1 MSNFLTVLKK
11 ELLDIVRDKKTLVF
25 TLILPILIYPL
36 MFKFMS
42 SSMEKAQNDVEKEIN
57 IYIDGDTDSN
67 MAKVITSLE
76 NIKIPEVDSP
86 TEALKNGDIQ
96 LIINIPENFD
106 ENIAA
111 SKSDT
116 INLLIDEESN
126 KSMIASSMVNEIYES
141 YKNTIVEQRL
151 TESGVDPSILK
162 PFEINIKSGIN
173 ADSED
178 INTVASML
186 LTMIPTLIVILMVSS
201 TVGMAA
207 DLGAGEKERFTFEP
221 LLSTSAKR
229 SSLLW
234 GKITALCT
242 ISFIALIANLAAM
255 VFSMQRFMTF
265 GEGDV
270 QFNLSPVTILGML
283 VIGCLVLV
291 TLSALQI
298 SVSIYARSTKEANS
312 YLAAITMPTMIL
324 SFLPYMIDAKGINPA
339 FFNIP
344 ITNAI
349 CLMKEF
355 TVGIFDIKH
364 IAIVVG
370 WHIIYI
376 VASIIFAK
384 FMFSKEEVI
393 FRH

>member
-1 MSNFLTVLKK
+1 MNNFLTVLKK

-25 TLILPILIYPL
+25 TLILPILIYPI

-42 SSMEKAQNDVEKEIN
+42 SAMEKTQSDVQKEIN
-57 IYIDGDTDSN
+57 IYIDGNKNSS
-67 MAKVITSLE
+67 MAKAITSLD
-76 NIKIPEVDSP
+76 NIKLPEIESP
-86 TEALKNGDIQ
+86 TESLKNGDIQ
-96 LIINIPENFD
+96 LIVKIPENFD
-106 ENIAA
+106 ENI
-111 SKSDT
+111 SQGKNDT
-116 INLLIDEESN
+116 IELLIDEESN

-141 YKNTIVEQRL
+141 YKKSIVEQRL
-151 TESGVDPSILK
+151 ADKGIDSSILT
-162 PFEINIKSGIN
+162 PFEVSVKSGIN
-173 ADSED
+173 ADNED
-178 INTVASML
+178 INGGAAML

-229 SSLLW
+229 ASLLW
-234 GKITALCT
+234 GKICALCT
-242 ISFIALIANLAAM
+242 VSFIALMANLTAM
-255 VFSMQRFMTF
+255 VISMQKFMIV
-265 GEGDV
+265 GEEV
-270 QFNLSPVTILGML
+270 NFKLTPATILGML
-283 VIGCLVLV
+283 IIGALVLI

-324 SFLPYMIDAKGINPA
+324 AFLPYMMDAKGINPA

-370 WHIIYI
+370 WHIVYI
-376 VASIIFAK
+376 IASIIFAK

-393 FRH
+393 FRN

>member
-1 MSNFLTVLKK
+1 MSNFLTILKK

-42 SSMEKAQNDVEKEIN
+42 SSMEKAQSDVEKEIN
-57 IYIDGDTDSN
+57 IYIDGDTDST

-76 NIKIPEVDSP
+76 NVKLPDVDSP

-111 SKSDT
+111 GKNDT
-116 INLLIDEESN
+116 IDLLIDEESN
-126 KSMIASSMVNEIYES
+126 KSMIASSMVNEIYEN
-141 YKNTIVEQRL
+141 YKNTIIEQRL
-151 TESGVDPSILK
+151 TANGINPSILK
-162 PFEINIKSGIN
+162 PFEVNIKSGIN
-173 ADSED
+173 VDSEEV
-178 INTVASML
+178 NAVASML

-229 SSLLW
+229 YSLLW

-242 ISFIALIANLAAM
+242 VSFIALLANLAAM
-255 VFSMQRFMTF
+255 VFSMQKFMNF
-265 GEGDV
+265 GEGNV
-270 QFNLSPVTILGML
+270 EFNLTPQTIVGML
-283 VIGCLVLV
+283 IVGSLVLV

-324 SFLPYMIDAKGINPA
+324 SFLPYMMDAKGINPA

-364 IAIVVG
+364 IAIVFG
-370 WHIIYI
+370 WHVLYI

-393 FRH
+393 FRN

>member
-1 MSNFLTVLKK
+1 MNNFLTVLKK

-25 TLILPILIYPL
+25 TLILPILIYPI

-42 SSMEKAQNDVEKEIN
+42 SAMEKTQSDVQKEIN
-57 IYIDGDTDSN
+57 IYIDGNKDSA
-67 MAKVITSLE
+67 MAKAITSLD
-76 NIKIPEVDSP
+76 NIKTPDISSP
-86 TEALKNGDIQ
+86 SESLKNGDIQ
-96 LIINIPENFD
+96 IIVKIPDSFD
-106 ENIAA
+106 TNIAQG
-111 SKSDT
+111 KNDT
-116 INLLIDEESN
+116 IELLIDEESN
-126 KSMIASSMVNEIYES
+126 KSMIASSMISEIYEN
-141 YKNTIVEQRL
+141 YKNSIVEQRL
-151 TESGVDPSILK
+151 ADKGIDSSILT
-162 PFEINIKSGIN
+162 PFEVNIKSGIN
-173 ADSED
+173 TDNED
-178 INTVASML
+178 INAGATML

-234 GKITALCT
+234 GKIAALCT
-242 ISFIALIANLAAM
+242 VSFIALIANLTAM
-255 VFSMQRFMTF
+255 VISMQKFMVI
-265 GEGDV
+265 GEEV
-270 QFNLSPVTILGML
+270 NFKLTPETILGML
-283 VIGCLVLV
+283 VIGALVLV

-298 SVSIYARSTKEANS
+298 SVSIYARATKEANS

-324 SFLPYMIDAKGINPA
+324 SFIPYMMDAKGINPA

-364 IAIVVG
+364 IALVVG
-370 WHIIYI
+370 WHIVYI
-376 VASIIFAK
+376 IASIIFAK
-384 FMFSKEEVI
+384 SMFSKEEVI
-393 FRH
+393 FRN

>member
-42 SSMEKAQNDVEKEIN
+42 SSMEQAQTDVEKEIN

-67 MAKVITSLE
+67 IAKVITSLE
-76 NIKIPEVDSP
+76 NIKLPEVDSP
-86 TEALKNGDIQ
+86 TDALKNGDIQ

-106 ENIAA
+106 ESIAA
-111 SKSDT
+111 GENET
-116 INLLIDEESN
+116 IDLLIDEESN
-126 KSMIASSMVNEIYES
+126 KSMIASSLVSEIYES

-151 TESGVDPSILK
+151 TASGVDPSILK
-162 PFEINIKSGIN
+162 PFEINIQSGIN

-178 INTVASML
+178 VNAVASML

-255 VFSMQRFMTF
+255 VFSMQKFMSF
-265 GEGDV
+265 GEGDI
-270 QFNLSPVTILGML
+270 QFNLAPATILGML

-324 SFLPYMIDAKGINPA
+324 SFLPYMMDAKGINPA

-355 TVGIFDIKH
+355 TVGIFDLKH

-370 WHIIYI
+370 WHIVYI
-376 VASIIFAK
+376 IASIIFAK

-393 FRH
+393 FRN

>member
-11 ELLDIVRDKKTLVF
+11 ELLDIIRDKKTLVF

-42 SSMEKAQNDVEKEIN
+42 SSMEKAQTDVEKEIN
-57 IYIDGDTDSN
+57 IYIDGDTDSA

-76 NIKIPEVDSP
+76 NVKTPDVDSP

-111 SKSDT
+111 GKNDT
-116 INLLIDEESN
+116 IDLLIDDESN
-126 KSMIASSMVNEIYES
+126 KSMIASSMVSEIYEN

-151 TESGVDPSILK
+151 AASGIDPSVLK
-162 PFEINIKSGIN
+162 PFDINVKSGISTDN
-173 ADSED
+173 ED
-178 INTVASML
+178 VNGMASML

-242 ISFIALIANLAAM
+242 VSFIALIANLTAM
-255 VFSMQRFMTF
+255 VFSMQRFMNF
-265 GEGDV
+265 GEGEI
-270 QFNLSPVTILGML
+270 QCNLAPSTI
-283 VIGCLVLV
+283 
-291 TLSALQI
+291 
-298 SVSIYARSTKEANS
+298 
-312 YLAAITMPTMIL
+312 
-324 SFLPYMIDAKGINPA
+324 
-339 FFNIP
+339 
-344 ITNAI
+344 
-349 CLMKEF
+349 
-355 TVGIFDIKH
+355 
-364 IAIVVG
+364 
-370 WHIIYI
+370 
-376 VASIIFAK
+376 
-384 FMFSKEEVI
+384 
-393 FRH
+393 

>member
-1 MSNFLTVLKK
+1 MNNFLTVLKK

-25 TLILPILIYPL
+25 TLILPILIYPI

-42 SSMEKAQNDVEKEIN
+42 SAMEKTQADVQKEIN
-57 IYIDGDTDSN
+57 IYIDGDKDSS
-67 MAKVITSLE
+67 MAKAITSLN
-76 NIKIPEVDSP
+76 NIKVPEIESP

-96 LIINIPENFD
+96 LIVKIPENFD
-106 ENIAA
+106 TNI
-111 SKSDT
+111 SQGKNDT
-116 INLLIDEESN
+116 IELLIDEESN
-126 KSMIASSMVNEIYES
+126 KSMIASSMVSEIYEN
-141 YKNTIVEQRL
+141 YKNSIVEQSLADKGIDPTIL
-151 TESGVDPSILK
+151 T
-162 PFEINIKSGIN
+162 PFEVSIKSGIN
-173 ADSED
+173 TDSED
-178 INTVASML
+178 INAGAAML

-234 GKITALCT
+234 GKIAALCT
-242 ISFIALIANLAAM
+242 VSFIALMANLTAM
-255 VFSMQRFMTF
+255 VISMQKFMIVGNEVNFKLTTT
-265 GEGDV
+265 
-270 QFNLSPVTILGML
+270 TIIGML
-283 VIGCLVLV
+283 IIGALVLV

-324 SFLPYMIDAKGINPA
+324 AFLPYLMDAKGINPV

-364 IAIVVG
+364 ISIVVG
-370 WHIIYI
+370 WHIVYI
-376 VASIIFAK
+376 IASIIFAK

-393 FRH
+393 FRN

>member
-25 TLILPILIYPL
+25 TLILPILIYPI

-42 SSMEKAQNDVEKEIN
+42 SSMEKAQTDVEKEIN

-76 NIKIPEVDSP
+76 NVKIPEVDSP
-86 TEALKNGDIQ
+86 NEALKNGDIQ

-106 ENIAA
+106 ENIA
-111 SKSDT
+111 SGKNDT
-116 INLLIDEESN
+116 IDLLIDEESN
-126 KSMIASSMVNEIYES
+126 KSVIASSMVSEIYEN
-141 YKNTIVEQRL
+141 YKNTLVEQRL
-151 TESGVDPSILK
+151 TAVGVDPSLLK
-162 PFEINIKSGIN
+162 PFDVNVKSGIN
-173 ADSED
+173 TDSEEV
-178 INTVASML
+178 NVVASML

-242 ISFIALIANLAAM
+242 VSFLALIANLGAM

-265 GEGDV
+265 GEGEV
-270 QFNLSPVTILGML
+270 QFNLSPATILGML

-298 SVSIYARSTKEANS
+298 SVSLYARSTKEANS

-324 SFLPYMIDAKGINPA
+324 SFIPYMMDAKGINPA

-344 ITNAI
+344 VTNAI

-364 IAIVVG
+364 IALVFG
-370 WHIIYI
+370 WHIVYI

-393 FRH
+393 FRN

>member
-42 SSMEKAQNDVEKEIN
+42 SSMEKAQSDVEKEIN
-57 IYIDGDTDSN
+57 IYIEGDTDST

-76 NIKIPEVDSP
+76 NIKLPDINSP
-86 TEALKNGDIQ
+86 AEALKNGDIQ

-111 SKSDT
+111 GKNET
-116 INLLIDEESN
+116 IDLLIDEESN
-126 KSMIASSMVNEIYES
+126 KSMIASSMVNEIYEN
-141 YKNTIVEQRL
+141 YKNTIIEQRL
-151 TESGVDPSILK
+151 SEKGIDTSILK
-162 PFEINIKSGIN
+162 PFEVNIKSGIN
-173 ADSED
+173 TDSED
-178 INTVASML
+178 VNVMASML

-242 ISFIALIANLAAM
+242 ISFIALVANLAAM

-265 GEGDV
+265 GEDEV
-270 QFNLSPVTILGML
+270 QFSLQPSTILGML
-283 VIGCLVLV
+283 IIGCLVLV

-324 SFLPYMIDAKGINPA
+324 SFLPYMMDAKGINPA

-364 IAIVVG
+364 IAIVFG
-370 WHIIYI
+370 WHVLYI

-393 FRH
+393 FRN

>member
-1 MSNFLTVLKK
+1 MNNFLTVLKK

-25 TLILPILIYPL
+25 TLILPILIYPI

-42 SSMEKAQNDVEKEIN
+42 SAMEKTQSDVQKEIN
-57 IYIDGDTDSN
+57 IYIDGDKNSS
-67 MAKVITSLE
+67 MAKAITSLD
-76 NIKIPEVDSP
+76 NIKLPEIESP
-86 TEALKNGDIQ
+86 TESLKNGDIQ
-96 LIINIPENFD
+96 LIVKIPENFD
-106 ENIAA
+106 ENI
-111 SKSDT
+111 SQGKNDT
-116 INLLIDEESN
+116 IELLIDEESN

-141 YKNTIVEQRL
+141 YKKSIVEQRL
-151 TESGVDPSILK
+151 ADKGIDSSILT
-162 PFEINIKSGIN
+162 PFEVSVKSGIN
-173 ADSED
+173 ADNED
-178 INTVASML
+178 INGGAAML

-229 SSLLW
+229 ASLLW
-234 GKITALCT
+234 GKIGALCT
-242 ISFIALIANLAAM
+242 VSFIALMANLTAM
-255 VFSMQRFMTF
+255 VISMQKFMIV
-265 GEGDV
+265 GEEV
-270 QFNLSPVTILGML
+270 NFKLTPATILGML
-283 VIGCLVLV
+283 IIGALVLI

-324 SFLPYMIDAKGINPA
+324 AFLPYMIDAKGINPA

-370 WHIIYI
+370 WHIVYI
-376 VASIIFAK
+376 IASIIFAK

-393 FRH
+393 FRN

>member
-42 SSMEKAQNDVEKEIN
+42 SSMEKAQSDVEKEIN
-57 IYIDGDTDSN
+57 IYIDGDTDST

-76 NIKIPEVDSP
+76 NVKLPDVDSP

-111 SKSDT
+111 GKNDT
-116 INLLIDEESN
+116 IDLLIDEESN
-126 KSMIASSMVNEIYES
+126 KSMIASSMVNEIYEN
-141 YKNTIVEQRL
+141 YKNTIIEQRL
-151 TESGVDPSILK
+151 TANGINPSILK
-162 PFEINIKSGIN
+162 PFEVNIKSGIN
-173 ADSED
+173 VDSEEV
-178 INTVASML
+178 NAVASML

-229 SSLLW
+229 YSLLW

-242 ISFIALIANLAAM
+242 VSFIALLANLAAM
-255 VFSMQRFMTF
+255 VFSMQKFMNF
-265 GEGDV
+265 GEGNV
-270 QFNLSPVTILGML
+270 EFNLTPQTIVGML
-283 VIGCLVLV
+283 IVGSLVLV

-324 SFLPYMIDAKGINPA
+324 SFLPYMMDAKGINPA

-364 IAIVVG
+364 IAIVFG
-370 WHIIYI
+370 WHVLYI

-393 FRH
+393 FRN

>member
-1 MSNFLTVLKK
+1 MNNFLTVLKK

-25 TLILPILIYPL
+25 TLILPILIYPI

-42 SSMEKAQNDVEKEIN
+42 SAMEKTQSDVQKEIN
-57 IYIDGDTDSN
+57 IYIDGDKNSS
-67 MAKVITSLE
+67 MAKAITSLD
-76 NIKIPEVDSP
+76 NIKLPEIESP
-86 TEALKNGDIQ
+86 TESLKNGDIQ
-96 LIINIPENFD
+96 LIVKIPENFD
-106 ENIAA
+106 ENI
-111 SKSDT
+111 SQGKNDT
-116 INLLIDEESN
+116 IELLIDEESN

-141 YKNTIVEQRL
+141 YKKSIVEQRL
-151 TESGVDPSILK
+151 ADKGIDSSILT
-162 PFEINIKSGIN
+162 PFEVSVKSGIN
-173 ADSED
+173 ADNED
-178 INTVASML
+178 INGGAAML

-229 SSLLW
+229 ASLLW
-234 GKITALCT
+234 GKIGALCT
-242 ISFIALIANLAAM
+242 VSFIALMANLTAM
-255 VFSMQRFMTF
+255 VISMQKFMIV
-265 GEGDV
+265 GEEV
-270 QFNLSPVTILGML
+270 NFKLTPATILGML
-283 VIGCLVLV
+283 IIGALVLI

-324 SFLPYMIDAKGINPA
+324 AFLPYMMDAKGINPT

-364 IAIVVG
+364 IAIVIG
-370 WHIIYI
+370 WHIVYI
-376 VASIIFAK
+376 IASIIFAK

-393 FRH
+393 FRN

>member
-1 MSNFLTVLKK
+1 MSNFITILKK
-11 ELLDIVRDKKTLVF
+11 ELLDIVRDRKTLVF

-42 SSMEKAQNDVEKEIN
+42 SSMEQAQTDVQKEIN
-57 IYIDGDTDSN
+57 IYIDGDTDSL
-67 MAKVITSLE
+67 MAKTITALE
-76 NIKIPEVDSP
+76 NIKTPDVESP

-111 SKSDT
+111 GKNDT
-116 INLLIDEESN
+116 IDLLIDEESN
-126 KSMIASSMVNEIYES
+126 KSMLASSLVSDIYDN
-141 YKNTIVEQRL
+141 YKNTIIEERL
-151 TESGVDPSILK
+151 TANGIDPSILK
-162 PFEINIKSGIN
+162 PFDINVKSGIN
-173 ADSED
+173 TDND
-178 INTVASML
+178 NINGVASML

-242 ISFIALIANLAAM
+242 VSFLALIANLAAM
-255 VFSMQRFMTF
+255 VFSMQKFMSF
-265 GEGDV
+265 GEESIN
-270 QFNLSPVTILGML
+270 FNLEPATILGML
-283 VIGCLVLV
+283 VVGCLVLV

-324 SFLPYMIDAKGINPA
+324 SFLPYMMDAKGINPA

-355 TVGIFDIKH
+355 TVGIFDVKH
-364 IAIVVG
+364 IALVIG
-370 WHIIYI
+370 WHLVYI
-376 VASIIFAK
+376 VASIMFAK

-393 FRH
+393 FRN

>member
-1 MSNFLTVLKK
+1 MNNFLTVLKK

-25 TLILPILIYPL
+25 TLILPILIYPI

-42 SSMEKAQNDVEKEIN
+42 SAMEKTQSDVQKEIN
-57 IYIDGDTDSN
+57 IYIDGDKNSS
-67 MAKVITSLE
+67 MAKAITSLD
-76 NIKIPEVDSP
+76 NIKLPEIESP
-86 TEALKNGDIQ
+86 TESLKNGDIQ
-96 LIINIPENFD
+96 LIVKIPENFD
-106 ENIAA
+106 ENI
-111 SKSDT
+111 SQGKNDT
-116 INLLIDEESN
+116 IELLIDEESN

-141 YKNTIVEQRL
+141 YKKSIVEQRL
-151 TESGVDPSILK
+151 ADKGIDSSILT
-162 PFEINIKSGIN
+162 PFEVSVKSGIN
-173 ADSED
+173 ADNED
-178 INTVASML
+178 INGEAAML

-229 SSLLW
+229 ASLLW
-234 GKITALCT
+234 GKIGALCT
-242 ISFIALIANLAAM
+242 VSFIALMANLTAM
-255 VFSMQRFMTF
+255 VISMQKFMIV
-265 GEGDV
+265 GEEV
-270 QFNLSPVTILGML
+270 NFKLTPATILGML
-283 VIGCLVLV
+283 IIGALVLI

-324 SFLPYMIDAKGINPA
+324 AFLPYMMDAKGINPA

-370 WHIIYI
+370 WHIVYI
-376 VASIIFAK
+376 IASIIFAK

-393 FRH
+393 FRN

>member
-1 MSNFLTVLKK
+1 MNNFLTVLKK

-25 TLILPILIYPL
+25 TLILPILIYPI

-42 SSMEKAQNDVEKEIN
+42 SAMEKTQADVQKEIN
-57 IYIDGDTDSN
+57 IYIDGDTNSS
-67 MAKVITSLE
+67 MAKAITSLD
-76 NIKIPEVDSP
+76 NIKVPEIESP

-96 LIINIPENFD
+96 LIVKIPENFD
-106 ENIAA
+106 TNI
-111 SKSDT
+111 SQGKNDT
-116 INLLIDEESN
+116 IELLIDEESN
-126 KSMIASSMVNEIYES
+126 KSMIASSMVSEIYENF
-141 YKNTIVEQRL
+141 KNSIVEQSLADKGIDPTIL
-151 TESGVDPSILK
+151 T
-162 PFEINIKSGIN
+162 PFEVSIKSGIN
-173 ADSED
+173 TDSED
-178 INTVASML
+178 INAGAAML

-234 GKITALCT
+234 GKIAALCT
-242 ISFIALIANLAAM
+242 VSFIALMANLTAM
-255 VFSMQRFMTF
+255 VISMQKFMIVGNEVNFKLTTT
-265 GEGDV
+265 
-270 QFNLSPVTILGML
+270 TIIGML
-283 VIGCLVLV
+283 IIGALVLV

-324 SFLPYMIDAKGINPA
+324 AFLPYMMDAKGINPV

-364 IAIVVG
+364 ISIVVG
-370 WHIIYI
+370 WHIVYI
-376 VASIIFAK
+376 IASIIFAK

-393 FRH
+393 FRN

>member
-1 MSNFLTVLKK
+1 MNNFLTVLKK

-25 TLILPILIYPL
+25 TLILPILIYPI

-42 SSMEKAQNDVEKEIN
+42 SAMEKTQSDVQKEIN
-57 IYIDGDTDSN
+57 IYVDGNKDSA
-67 MAKVITSLE
+67 MAKAITSLD
-76 NIKIPEVDSP
+76 NIKTPDVSSP
-86 TEALKNGDIQ
+86 SESLKNGDIQ
-96 LIINIPENFD
+96 IIVKIPDNFD
-106 ENIAA
+106 ANIAQG
-111 SKSDT
+111 KNDT
-116 INLLIDEESN
+116 IELLIDEESN
-126 KSMIASSMVNEIYES
+126 KSMIASSLISEVYEN
-141 YKNTIVEQRL
+141 YKNSIVEQRL
-151 TESGVDPSILK
+151 IENGIDSSILK
-162 PFEINIKSGIN
+162 PFEVTIKSGIN
-173 ADSED
+173 TDNED
-178 INTVASML
+178 INAGATML

-234 GKITALCT
+234 GKIAALCT
-242 ISFIALIANLAAM
+242 VSFIALIANLTAM
-255 VFSMQRFMTF
+255 VISMQKFMVI
-265 GEGDV
+265 GEEV
-270 QFNLSPVTILGML
+270 NFKLTPETILGML
-283 VIGCLVLV
+283 VIGALVLV

-298 SVSIYARSTKEANS
+298 SVSIYARATKEANS

-324 SFLPYMIDAKGINPA
+324 SFIPYMMDAKGINPA

-364 IAIVVG
+364 IALVVG
-370 WHIIYI
+370 WHIVYI
-376 VASIIFAK
+376 IASIIFAK
-384 FMFSKEEVI
+384 SMFSKEEVI
-393 FRH
+393 FRN

>member
-1 MSNFLTVLKK
+1 MNNFLTVLKK

-25 TLILPILIYPL
+25 TLILPILIYPI

-42 SSMEKAQNDVEKEIN
+42 SAMEKTQSDVQKEIN
-57 IYIDGDTDSN
+57 IYIDGDKNSS
-67 MAKVITSLE
+67 MAKAITSLD
-76 NIKIPEVDSP
+76 NIKLPEIESP
-86 TEALKNGDIQ
+86 TESLKNGDIQ
-96 LIINIPENFD
+96 LIVKIPENFD
-106 ENIAA
+106 ENI
-111 SKSDT
+111 SQGKNDT
-116 INLLIDEESN
+116 IELLIDEESN

-141 YKNTIVEQRL
+141 YKKSIVEQRL
-151 TESGVDPSILK
+151 ADKGIDSSILT
-162 PFEINIKSGIN
+162 PFEVSVKSGIN
-173 ADSED
+173 ADNED
-178 INTVASML
+178 INGGAAML

-229 SSLLW
+229 ASLLW
-234 GKITALCT
+234 GKIGALCT
-242 ISFIALIANLAAM
+242 VSFIALMANLTAM
-255 VFSMQRFMTF
+255 VISMQKFMIV
-265 GEGDV
+265 GEEV
-270 QFNLSPVTILGML
+270 NFKLTPATILGML
-283 VIGCLVLV
+283 IIGALVLI

-324 SFLPYMIDAKGINPA
+324 AFLPYMMDAKGINPA

-364 IAIVVG
+364 IAIVIG
-370 WHIIYI
+370 WHIVYI
-376 VASIIFAK
+376 IASIIFAK

-393 FRH
+393 FRN

>member
-1 MSNFLTVLKK
+1 MNNFLTVLKK

-25 TLILPILIYPL
+25 TLILPILIYPI

-42 SSMEKAQNDVEKEIN
+42 SAMEKTQSDVQKEIN
-57 IYIDGDTDSN
+57 IYIDGDKNSS
-67 MAKVITSLE
+67 MAKAITSLD
-76 NIKIPEVDSP
+76 NIKLPEIESP
-86 TEALKNGDIQ
+86 TESLKNGDIQ
-96 LIINIPENFD
+96 LIVKIPENFD
-106 ENIAA
+106 ENI
-111 SKSDT
+111 SQGKNDT
-116 INLLIDEESN
+116 IELLIDEESN

-141 YKNTIVEQRL
+141 YKKSIVEQRL
-151 TESGVDPSILK
+151 ADKGIDSSILT
-162 PFEINIKSGIN
+162 PFEVSVKSGIN
-173 ADSED
+173 ADNED
-178 INTVASML
+178 INGGAAML

-229 SSLLW
+229 ASLLW
-234 GKITALCT
+234 GKIGALCT
-242 ISFIALIANLAAM
+242 VSFIALMANLTAM
-255 VFSMQRFMTF
+255 VISMQKFMIV
-265 GEGDV
+265 GEEV
-270 QFNLSPVTILGML
+270 NFKLTPATILGML
-283 VIGCLVLV
+283 IIGALVLI

-324 SFLPYMIDAKGINPA
+324 AFLPYMMDAKGINPS

-370 WHIIYI
+370 WHIVYI
-376 VASIIFAK
+376 IASIIFAK

-393 FRH
+393 FRN

>member
-1 MSNFLTVLKK
+1 MNNFLTVLKK

-25 TLILPILIYPL
+25 TLILPILIYPI

-42 SSMEKAQNDVEKEIN
+42 SAMEKTQSDVQKEIN
-57 IYIDGDTDSN
+57 IYIDGDKNSS
-67 MAKVITSLE
+67 MAKAITSLD
-76 NIKIPEVDSP
+76 NIKLPEIESP
-86 TEALKNGDIQ
+86 TESLKNGDIQ
-96 LIINIPENFD
+96 LIVKIPENFD
-106 ENIAA
+106 ENI
-111 SKSDT
+111 SQGKNDT
-116 INLLIDEESN
+116 IELLIDEESN

-141 YKNTIVEQRL
+141 YKKSIVEQRL
-151 TESGVDPSILK
+151 ADKGIDSSILT
-162 PFEINIKSGIN
+162 PFEVSVKSGIN
-173 ADSED
+173 ADNED
-178 INTVASML
+178 INGGAAML

-229 SSLLW
+229 ASLLW
-234 GKITALCT
+234 GKIGALCT
-242 ISFIALIANLAAM
+242 VSFIALMANLTAM
-255 VFSMQRFMTF
+255 VISMQKFMIV
-265 GEGDV
+265 GEEV
-270 QFNLSPVTILGML
+270 NFKLTPATILGML
-283 VIGCLVLV
+283 IIGALVLI

-324 SFLPYMIDAKGINPA
+324 SFLPYMMDAKGINPA

-364 IAIVVG
+364 IAIVIG
-370 WHIIYI
+370 WHIVYI
-376 VASIIFAK
+376 IASIIFAK

-393 FRH
+393 FRN

>member
-1 MSNFLTVLKK
+1 MNNFLTVLKK

-25 TLILPILIYPL
+25 TLILPILIYPI

-42 SSMEKAQNDVEKEIN
+42 SAMEKTQSDVQKEIN
-57 IYIDGDTDSN
+57 IYIDGNKNSS
-67 MAKVITSLE
+67 MAKAITSLD
-76 NIKIPEVDSP
+76 NIKLPEIESP
-86 TEALKNGDIQ
+86 TESLKNGDIQ
-96 LIINIPENFD
+96 LIVKIPENFD
-106 ENIAA
+106 ENI
-111 SKSDT
+111 SQGKNNT
-116 INLLIDEESN
+116 IELLIDEESN

-141 YKNTIVEQRL
+141 YKKSIVEQRL
-151 TESGVDPSILK
+151 ADKGIDSSILT
-162 PFEINIKSGIN
+162 PFEVSVKSGIN
-173 ADSED
+173 ADNED
-178 INTVASML
+178 INGGAAML

-229 SSLLW
+229 ASLLW
-234 GKITALCT
+234 GKIGALCT
-242 ISFIALIANLAAM
+242 VSFIALMANLTAM
-255 VFSMQRFMTF
+255 VISMQKFMIV
-265 GEGDV
+265 GEEV
-270 QFNLSPVTILGML
+270 NFKLTPATILGML
-283 VIGCLVLV
+283 IIGALVLI

-324 SFLPYMIDAKGINPA
+324 AFLPYMMDAKGINPA

-370 WHIIYI
+370 WHIVYI
-376 VASIIFAK
+376 IASIIFAK

-393 FRH
+393 FRN

>member
-42 SSMEKAQNDVEKEIN
+42 SSMEKAKNDVEKEIN

-76 NIKIPEVDSP
+76 NVKIPEVDSP

-111 SKSDT
+111 GKSDT

-151 TESGVDPSILK
+151 TESGVDPLILK

-370 WHIIYI
+370 CHIIYI
-376 VASIIFAK
+376 VASIIVAK

>member
-1 MSNFLTVLKK
+1 MNNFLTVLKK

-25 TLILPILIYPL
+25 TLILPILIYPI

-42 SSMEKAQNDVEKEIN
+42 SAMEKTQSDVQKEIN
-57 IYIDGDTDSN
+57 IYIDGDKNSS
-67 MAKVITSLE
+67 MAKAITSLD
-76 NIKIPEVDSP
+76 NIKLPEIESP
-86 TEALKNGDIQ
+86 TESLKNGDIQ
-96 LIINIPENFD
+96 LIVKIPENFD
-106 ENIAA
+106 ENI
-111 SKSDT
+111 SQGKNDT
-116 INLLIDEESN
+116 IELLIDEESN

-141 YKNTIVEQRL
+141 YKKSIVEQRL
-151 TESGVDPSILK
+151 ADKGIDSSILT
-162 PFEINIKSGIN
+162 PFEVSVKSGIN
-173 ADSED
+173 ADNED
-178 INTVASML
+178 INGGAAML

-229 SSLLW
+229 ASLLW
-234 GKITALCT
+234 GKIGALCT
-242 ISFIALIANLAAM
+242 VSFIALMANLTAM
-255 VFSMQRFMTF
+255 VISMQKFMIV
-265 GEGDV
+265 GEEV
-270 QFNLSPVTILGML
+270 NFKLTPATILGML
-283 VIGCLVLV
+283 IIGALVLI

-312 YLAAITMPTMIL
+312 YLAAITIPTMIL
-324 SFLPYMIDAKGINPA
+324 AFLPYMMDAKGINPA

-370 WHIIYI
+370 WHIVYI
-376 VASIIFAK
+376 IASIIFAK

-393 FRH
+393 FRN

>member
-1 MSNFLTVLKK
+1 MNNFLTVLKK

-25 TLILPILIYPL
+25 TLILPILIYPI

-42 SSMEKAQNDVEKEIN
+42 SAMEKTQSDVQKEIN
-57 IYIDGDTDSN
+57 IYIDGDKNSS
-67 MAKVITSLE
+67 MAKAITSLD
-76 NIKIPEVDSP
+76 NIKLPEIESP
-86 TEALKNGDIQ
+86 TESLKNGDIQ
-96 LIINIPENFD
+96 LIVKIPENFD
-106 ENIAA
+106 ENI
-111 SKSDT
+111 SQGKNDT
-116 INLLIDEESN
+116 IELLIDEESN

-141 YKNTIVEQRL
+141 YKKSIVEQRL
-151 TESGVDPSILK
+151 ADKGIDSSILT
-162 PFEINIKSGIN
+162 PFEVSVKSGIN
-173 ADSED
+173 ADNED
-178 INTVASML
+178 INGGAAML

-229 SSLLW
+229 ASLLW
-234 GKITALCT
+234 GKIGALCT
-242 ISFIALIANLAAM
+242 VSFIALMANLTAM
-255 VFSMQRFMTF
+255 VISMQKFMIV
-265 GEGDV
+265 GEEV
-270 QFNLSPVTILGML
+270 NFKLTPATILGML
-283 VIGCLVLV
+283 IIGALVLI

-324 SFLPYMIDAKGINPA
+324 AFLPYMMDAKGINPA

-370 WHIIYI
+370 WHIVYI
-376 VASIIFAK
+376 L
-384 FMFSKEEVI
+384 
-393 FRH
+393 

>member
-1 MSNFLTVLKK
+1 MSNFITVLKK
-11 ELLDIVRDKKTLVF
+11 ELLDIVRDRKTLVF

-42 SSMEKAQNDVEKEIN
+42 SSMEKAQTDIEKEIN
-57 IYIDGDTDSN
+57 IYIYGDTDSL
-67 MAKVITSLE
+67 MAKTITALE
-76 NIKIPEVDSP
+76 NVKTPEVESP

-111 SKSDT
+111 GKNDT
-116 INLLIDEESN
+116 IDLLIDEESN
-126 KSMIASSMVNEIYES
+126 KSMIASSFVNDIYDN

-151 TESGVDPSILK
+151 TANGIDPSILK
-162 PFEINIKSGIN
+162 PFEVNVKSGIN
-173 ADSED
+173 TDND
-178 INTVASML
+178 NINGVASML

-242 ISFIALIANLAAM
+242 VSFLALIANLAAM
-255 VFSMQRFMTF
+255 VFSMQKFMSF
-265 GEGDV
+265 GEESIN
-270 QFNLSPVTILGML
+270 FNLEPATILGML
-283 VIGCLVLV
+283 VVGCLVLV

-324 SFLPYMIDAKGINPA
+324 SFLPYMMDAKGINPA

-355 TVGIFDIKH
+355 TVGIFDVKH
-364 IAIVVG
+364 IAIVIG
-370 WHIIYI
+370 WHLVYI
-376 VASIIFAK
+376 VASIMFAK

-393 FRH
+393 FRN

>member
-1 MSNFLTVLKK
+1 MSNFITVLKK
-11 ELLDIVRDKKTLVF
+11 ELLDIVRDRKTLVF

-42 SSMEKAQNDVEKEIN
+42 SSMEKAQTDIEKEIN
-57 IYIDGDTDSN
+57 IYIEGDTDSL
-67 MAKVITSLE
+67 MAKTITALE
-76 NIKIPEVDSP
+76 NVKTPEVESP

-111 SKSDT
+111 GKNDT
-116 INLLIDEESN
+116 IDLLIDEESN
-126 KSMIASSMVNEIYES
+126 KSMIASSFVNDIYDN

-151 TESGVDPSILK
+151 TANGIDPSILK
-162 PFEINIKSGIN
+162 PFEVNVKSGIN
-173 ADSED
+173 TDND
-178 INTVASML
+178 NINGVASML

-242 ISFIALIANLAAM
+242 VSFLALIANLAAM
-255 VFSMQRFMTF
+255 VFSMQKFMSF
-265 GEGDV
+265 GEESIN
-270 QFNLSPVTILGML
+270 FNLEPATILGML
-283 VIGCLVLV
+283 VVGCLVLV

-324 SFLPYMIDAKGINPA
+324 SFLPYMMDAKGINPA

-355 TVGIFDIKH
+355 TVGIFDVKH
-364 IAIVVG
+364 IAIVIG
-370 WHIIYI
+370 WHLVYI
-376 VASIIFAK
+376 VASIMFAK

-393 FRH
+393 FRN

>member
-1 MSNFLTVLKK
+1 MNNFLTVLKK

-25 TLILPILIYPL
+25 TLILPILIYPI

-42 SSMEKAQNDVEKEIN
+42 SAMEKTQSDVQKEIN
-57 IYIDGDTDSN
+57 IYIDGDKNSS
-67 MAKVITSLE
+67 MAKAITSLD
-76 NIKIPEVDSP
+76 NIKLPEIESP
-86 TEALKNGDIQ
+86 TESLKNGDIQ
-96 LIINIPENFD
+96 LIVKIPENFD
-106 ENIAA
+106 ENI
-111 SKSDT
+111 SQGKNDT
-116 INLLIDEESN
+116 IELLIDEESN

-141 YKNTIVEQRL
+141 YKKSIVEQRL
-151 TESGVDPSILK
+151 ADKGIDSSILT
-162 PFEINIKSGIN
+162 PFEVSVKSGIN
-173 ADSED
+173 ADNED
-178 INTVASML
+178 INGGAAML

-229 SSLLW
+229 ASLLW
-234 GKITALCT
+234 GKIGALCT
-242 ISFIALIANLAAM
+242 VSFIALMANLTAM
-255 VFSMQRFMTF
+255 VISMQKFMIV
-265 GEGDV
+265 GEEV
-270 QFNLSPVTILGML
+270 NFKLTPATILGML
-283 VIGCLVLV
+283 IIGALVLI

-324 SFLPYMIDAKGINPA
+324 AFLPYMMDAKGINPA

-364 IAIVVG
+364 IAIVFG
-370 WHIIYI
+370 WHIVYI
-376 VASIIFAK
+376 IASIIFAK

-393 FRH
+393 FRN

>member
-1 MSNFLTVLKK
+1 MNNFLTVLKK

-25 TLILPILIYPL
+25 TLILPILIYPI

-42 SSMEKAQNDVEKEIN
+42 SAMEKTQADVQKEIN
-57 IYIDGDTDSN
+57 IYIDGDKDSS
-67 MAKVITSLE
+67 MAKPITSLD
-76 NIKIPEVDSP
+76 NIKVPEIESP

-96 LIINIPENFD
+96 LIVKIPENFD
-106 ENIAA
+106 TNI
-111 SKSDT
+111 SQGKNDT
-116 INLLIDEESN
+116 IELLIDEESN
-126 KSMIASSMVNEIYES
+126 KSMIASSMVSEIYEN
-141 YKNTIVEQRL
+141 YKNSIVEQSLADKGIDPTIL
-151 TESGVDPSILK
+151 T
-162 PFEINIKSGIN
+162 PFEVSIKSGIN
-173 ADSED
+173 TDSED
-178 INTVASML
+178 INAGAAML

-234 GKITALCT
+234 GKIAALCT
-242 ISFIALIANLAAM
+242 VSFIALMANLTAM
-255 VFSMQRFMTF
+255 VISMQKFMIV
-265 GEGDV
+265 GDEV
-270 QFNLSPVTILGML
+270 NFKLTPTTIIGML
-283 VIGCLVLV
+283 IIGALVLV

-324 SFLPYMIDAKGINPA
+324 AFLPYMMDAKGINPV

-364 IAIVVG
+364 ISIVVG
-370 WHIIYI
+370 WHIVYI
-376 VASIIFAK
+376 IASIIFAK

-393 FRH
+393 FRN

>member
-151 TESGVDPSILK
+151 TESGVDTSILK

>member
-1 MSNFLTVLKK
+1 MSNFFTVLKK

-42 SSMEKAQNDVEKEIN
+42 SSINQAQESIQKEISV
-57 IYIDGDTDSN
+57 YINGDTDSQISK
-67 MAKVITSLE
+67 AITNLD
-76 NIKIPEVDSP
+76 NIKIIDSESPEED
-86 TEALKNGDIQ
+86 LKNGDIQ
-96 LIINIPENFD
+96 LIINIPDNFD
-106 ENIAA
+106 ENIA
-111 SKSDT
+111 SGQNNK
-116 INLLIDEESN
+116 IEILIDEESN
-126 KSMIASSMVNEIYES
+126 KSMLASSMISDIYET
-141 YKNTIVEQRL
+141 YKNSIIEQRL
-151 TESGVDPSILK
+151 SEKGLDSSILK
-162 PFEINIKSGIN
+162 PFDIEIKSGIN
-173 ADSED
+173 KDNED
-178 INTVASML
+178 VNMTASML

-242 ISFIALIANLAAM
+242 VSFLALIANLAAM
-255 VFSMQRFMTF
+255 VFSMQKFMNF
-265 GEGDV
+265 GEGNV
-270 QFNLSPVTILGML
+270 EFNLSIATILGML
-283 VIGCLVLV
+283 IIGSLLLVALA
-291 TLSALQI
+291 ALQI

-324 SFLPYMIDAKGINPA
+324 SFIPYMMDAKGINPT
-339 FFNIP
+339 FFNVP

-364 IAIVVG
+364 ILIVLV
-370 WHIIYI
+370 WHLVYI
-376 VASIIFAK
+376 AASITFAK

-393 FRH
+393 FRN

>member
-1 MSNFLTVLKK
+1 MSNFITILKK
-11 ELLDIVRDKKTLVF
+11 ELLDIVRDRKTLVF

-42 SSMEKAQNDVEKEIN
+42 SSMEQAQTDVQKEIN
-57 IYIDGDTDSN
+57 IYIDGDTDSL
-67 MAKVITSLE
+67 MAKTITALE
-76 NIKIPEVDSP
+76 NIKTPDVESP

-111 SKSDT
+111 GKNDT
-116 INLLIDEESN
+116 IDLLIDEESN
-126 KSMIASSMVNEIYES
+126 KSMLASSLVSDIYDN
-141 YKNTIVEQRL
+141 YKNTIIEERL
-151 TESGVDPSILK
+151 TANGIDPSILK
-162 PFEINIKSGIN
+162 PFDINVKSGIN
-173 ADSED
+173 TDND
-178 INTVASML
+178 NINGVASML

-242 ISFIALIANLAAM
+242 VSFLALIANLAAM
-255 VFSMQRFMTF
+255 VFSMQKFMSF
-265 GEGDV
+265 GEESIN
-270 QFNLSPVTILGML
+270 FNLEPATILGML
-283 VIGCLVLV
+283 VVGCLVLV

-324 SFLPYMIDAKGINPA
+324 SFLPYMMDAKGINPA

-355 TVGIFDIKH
+355 TVGIFDVKH
-364 IAIVVG
+364 IAIVIG
-370 WHIIYI
+370 WHLVYI
-376 VASIIFAK
+376 VASIMFAK

-393 FRH
+393 FRN

>member
-1 MSNFLTVLKK
+1 MNNFLTVLKK

-25 TLILPILIYPL
+25 TLILPILIYPI

-42 SSMEKAQNDVEKEIN
+42 SAMEKTQSDVQKEIN
-57 IYIDGDTDSN
+57 IYIDGDKNS
-67 MAKVITSLE
+67 MAKAITSLD
-76 NIKIPEVDSP
+76 NIKLPEIESP
-86 TEALKNGDIQ
+86 TESLKNGDIQ
-96 LIINIPENFD
+96 LIVKIPENFD
-106 ENIAA
+106 ENI
-111 SKSDT
+111 SQGKNDT
-116 INLLIDEESN
+116 IELLIDEESN

-141 YKNTIVEQRL
+141 YKKSIVEQRL
-151 TESGVDPSILK
+151 ADKGIDSSILT
-162 PFEINIKSGIN
+162 PFEVSVKSGIN
-173 ADSED
+173 ADNED
-178 INTVASML
+178 INGGAAML

-229 SSLLW
+229 ASLLW
-234 GKITALCT
+234 GKIGALCT
-242 ISFIALIANLAAM
+242 VSFIALMANLTAM
-255 VFSMQRFMTF
+255 VISMQKFMIV
-265 GEGDV
+265 GEEV
-270 QFNLSPVTILGML
+270 NFKLTPATILGML
-283 VIGCLVLV
+283 IIGALVLI

-324 SFLPYMIDAKGINPA
+324 AFLPYMMDAKGINPA

-370 WHIIYI
+370 WHIVYI
-376 VASIIFAK
+376 IASIIFAK

-393 FRH
+393 FRN

>member
-1 MSNFLTVLKK
+1 MSNFITILKK
-11 ELLDIVRDKKTLVF
+11 ELLDIVRDRKTLVF

-42 SSMEKAQNDVEKEIN
+42 SSMEQAQTDVQKEIN
-57 IYIDGDTDSN
+57 IYIDGDTDSL
-67 MAKVITSLE
+67 MAKTITALE
-76 NIKIPEVDSP
+76 NIKTPDVESP

-106 ENIAA
+106 ENMAA
-111 SKSDT
+111 GKNDT
-116 INLLIDEESN
+116 IELLIDEESN
-126 KSMIASSMVNEIYES
+126 KSMIASSLVSDIYDN
-141 YKNTIVEQRL
+141 YKNTIIEERL
-151 TESGVDPSILK
+151 TANGVDPSILK
-162 PFEINIKSGIN
+162 PFDVNVKSGIN
-173 ADSED
+173 TDND
-178 INTVASML
+178 NINGVATML

-242 ISFIALIANLAAM
+242 VSFLALIANLVAM
-255 VFSMQRFMTF
+255 VFSMQKFMSF
-265 GEGDV
+265 GEESIN
-270 QFNLSPVTILGML
+270 FNLEPATILGML
-283 VIGCLVLV
+283 VVGCLVLV

-324 SFLPYMIDAKGINPA
+324 SFLPYMMDAKGINPA

-355 TVGIFDIKH
+355 TVGIFDVKH
-364 IAIVVG
+364 IAIVIG
-370 WHIIYI
+370 WHLVYI
-376 VASIIFAK
+376 VASIMFAK

-393 FRH
+393 FRN

>member
-1 MSNFLTVLKK
+1 MNNFLTVLKK
-11 ELLDIVRDKKTLVF
+11 ELLDIVRDNKTLVF
-25 TLILPILIYPL
+25 TLILPILIYPI

-42 SSMEKAQNDVEKEIN
+42 SAMEKTQSDVQKEIN
-57 IYIDGDTDSN
+57 IYIDGDKNSS
-67 MAKVITSLE
+67 MAKAITSLD
-76 NIKIPEVDSP
+76 NIKLPEIESP
-86 TEALKNGDIQ
+86 TESLKNGDIQ
-96 LIINIPENFD
+96 LIVKIPENFD
-106 ENIAA
+106 ENI
-111 SKSDT
+111 SQGKNDT
-116 INLLIDEESN
+116 IELLIDEESN

-141 YKNTIVEQRL
+141 YKKSIVEQRL
-151 TESGVDPSILK
+151 ADKGIDSSILT
-162 PFEINIKSGIN
+162 PFEVSVKSGIN
-173 ADSED
+173 ADNEN
-178 INTVASML
+178 INGGAAML

-229 SSLLW
+229 ASLLW
-234 GKITALCT
+234 GKIGALCT
-242 ISFIALIANLAAM
+242 VSFIALMANLTAM
-255 VFSMQRFMTF
+255 VISMQKFMIV
-265 GEGDV
+265 GEEV
-270 QFNLSPVTILGML
+270 NFKLTPATILGML
-283 VIGCLVLV
+283 IIGALVLI

-324 SFLPYMIDAKGINPA
+324 AFLPYMMDAKGINPA

-370 WHIIYI
+370 WHIVYI
-376 VASIIFAK
+376 IASIIFAK

-393 FRH
+393 FRN